1 MFVDEC
7 QSGRN
12 VDRSKFQLMLQKAKT
27 GKIKAIVFW
36 KLDRFCRS
44 LVDLVNVEKTL
55 QRWEVGLCSVTE
67 FIDTTTPIGR
77 FNFRNLAS
85 FAELES
91 EIIGERARL
100 GLYALAREH
109 KWPNP
114 HPPLGY
120 DKGKD
125 GRLIINESEAK
136 LVRTIFKMYSYEK
149 SMPQVAFKLNKR
161 GILTK
166 KSKKWNA
173 RAVRDILTN
182 GLYIGKYKVAGFED
196 NVGEYK
202 IVDYDLFKKANE
214 TMLRYKKGRSKRPPM
229 PKDRRT
235 AKIDKI
241 FSKYLEL
248 LREMESTKAPADAP

>member
-1 MFVDEC
+1 
-7 QSGRN
+7 
-12 VDRSKFQLMLQKAKT
+12 
-27 GKIKAIVFW
+27 
-36 KLDRFCRS
+36 
-44 LVDLVNVEKTL
+44 VNVEKTL
-55 QRWEVGLCSVTE
+55 QQWEVGLCSVTE

-85 FAELES
+85 FAELER
-91 EIIGERARL
+91 EIIGQRARL

-120 DKGKD
+120 DKDED
-125 GRLIINESEAK
+125 GRLAINESEAK
-136 LVRTIFKMYSYEK
+136 LVRRIFKTYSREK
-149 SMPQVAFKLNKR
+149 SMPQVAFKLNKE
-161 GILTK
+161 GIPTK
-166 KSKKWNA
+166 KGNKWNA
-173 RAVRDILTN
+173 RATRDILTN
-182 GLYIGKYKVAGFED
+182 ELYIGKYKVAGFED

-214 TMLRYKKGRSKRPPM
+214 TRLRYKKGEAKRPPM

-235 AKIDKI
+235 AKIEKI

-248 LREMESTKAPADAP
+248 LREMESTEAPVEEK